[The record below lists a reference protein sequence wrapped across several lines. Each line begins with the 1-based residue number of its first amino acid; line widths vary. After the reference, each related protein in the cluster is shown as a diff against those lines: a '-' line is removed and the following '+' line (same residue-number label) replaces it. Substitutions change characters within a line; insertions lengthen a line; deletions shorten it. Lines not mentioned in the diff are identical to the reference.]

1 MKQTSTQQVRVPF
14 KLCLVLFL
22 TILSAMFSK
31 TSSAHNVLYYTPPC
45 FTQGSTATINVQIAN
60 AGGGTYYHWQWRSPG
75 GAWNWLSG
83 GATATNNTINGRT
96 FSVTNAS
103 FKSAANANY
112 PSGGAALNPTL
123 IIANVGSPAYTT
135 ELNGIQFRIL
145 MTDGLDPQTN
155 PGTNTWGGEE
165 YLNNYEAKYVSLM
178 AAPSSYCY
186 TVCPNNTLVTNP
198 AAPTLTTFYGGFEM
212 NAGADALTDNFSAP
226 NGTTCVTT
234 KAYYSG
240 ITPWT
245 SGTPANN
252 SFRIINNP
260 DSMSASFAAFAPH
273 SGRQMMV
280 INNNTSVN
288 NLIWYRTIAA
298 SGSNYF
304 QGTMTISF
312 WVARTVTTGGTN
324 PQVTLEV
331 QGATALNGAP
341 TCAFVAIPGSS
352 SVTATVSGAAGVWQ
366 QVSLT
371 FNIPVHTYK
380 KLQFRIKSNGTTANP
395 VSLAIDD
402 ICLNEPAAG
411 LLPIIMTPLKGVY
424 SNGVSHLTWS
434 TLQESNSNYFD
445 IERSNDGVNYVS
457 IGRVAAK
464 GSSDRQ
470 TDYSFNDVKVNGGTN
485 YYRLRA
491 VSKDADFK
499 NSNIIALEVKIKGTN
514 ITGIYPNPFMDRLSV
529 AVSSEVSGQAVIRLF
544 DNTGKLIATQQ
555 STINKGANTVMVDN
569 LANLAKGFYMI
580 KVQVGDAVI
589 TQKLIK

>member
-14 KLCLVLFL
+14 KMCLVLFL
-22 TILSAMFSK
+22 TIFSLMFSK

-45 FTQGSTATINVQIAN
+45 FTQGSTAQINVQIAN
-60 AGGGTYYHWQWRSPG
+60 AGGGTYYHWQWRVPG
-75 GAWNWLSG
+75 GAWTWLNG
-83 GATATNNTINGRT
+83 AATATNNTINGRT

-103 FKSAANANY
+103 FKSATTANY
-112 PSGGAALNPTL
+112 PSTGAPLNPTL
-123 IIANVGSPAYTT
+123 LIANVGSPAYTT

-155 PGTNTWGGEE
+155 TVNTWGGEE
-165 YLNNYEAKYVSLM
+165 YLNNDEAKYVSLM
-178 AAPSSYCY
+178 AAPASYCY
-186 TVCPNNTLVTNP
+186 TVCPNNSLVTNP
-198 AAPTLTTFYGGFEM
+198 GTPTLATFYGGFEM
-212 NAGADALTDNFSAP
+212 SAGAGALTDNFSTPGA
-226 NGTTCVTT
+226 TSCVTT
-234 KAYYSG
+234 KAAYSG

-245 SGTPANN
+245 GGTLTNN
-252 SFRIINNP
+252 VFRIINNP
-260 DSMSASFAAFAPH
+260 DSMSSTFSAFAPH

-280 INNNTSVN
+280 VYNNTSTSN
-288 NLIWYRTIAA
+288 ALWYRTIAT
-298 SGSNYF
+298 SGSNFY

-312 WVARTVTTGGTN
+312 WVARTVTSGGTN
-324 PQVTLEV
+324 PQVTLDV
-331 QGATALNGAP
+331 LGATTLNGGP
-341 TCAFVAIPGSS
+341 TCAFTAITGATS
-352 SVTATVSGAAGVWQ
+352 SVTANVTGAAGIWQ

-371 FNIPVHTYK
+371 FNVPVHTYK
-380 KLQFRIKSNGTTANP
+380 KLQFRIRANGTTTNP

-434 TLQESNSNYFD
+434 TLQESNSNYFE
-445 IERSNDGVNYVS
+445 IERSNDGVNYTVIGKVS
-457 IGRVAAK
+457 AK

-470 TDYSFNDVKVNGGTN
+470 SDYSFNDVKVNGGTN

-499 NSNIIALEVKIKGTN
+499 NSNIVALEVKIKGTN
-514 ITGIYPNPFMDRLSV
+514 ITGIYPNPFMDRVSV

-544 DNTGKLIATQQ
+544 DNTGKQIATQQ
-555 STINKGANTVMVDN
+555 SNITKGVNTVTVG
-569 LANLAKGFYMI
+569 NLAKLAAGFYMI